1 MTTNTELITSFYEAF
16 QRKDHEAM
24 NACYDPSIVFS
35 DPVFQRL
42 EGQGVM
48 AMWHMLCERGTDL
61 VVSFSD
67 VAATEDRASAHWEAT
82 YTLGGSD
89 RQIDNVVEAQFNV
102 RDGLIYRHR
111 DRFDWYCTYHRLAS
125 FTVGAGLADEAHE
138 VAITVSPE
146 QPDREPVLKRVRDGK
161 HFDPAK
167 YDGTNLWVGY
177 IMLRGELLRE

>member
-1 MTTNTELITSFYEAF
+1 MTTNTDLITSFYEAF

-42 EGQGVM
+42 EGQEVM

-102 RDGLIYRHR
+102 RDGLIYRHLDSFDLWKWSRMALGTPGTLLGWSGPLKNKVR
-111 DRFDWYCTYHRLAS
+111 DRARRQLDRFMSEH
-125 FTVGAGLADEAHE
+125 
-138 VAITVSPE
+138 PE
-146 QPDREPVLKRVRDGK
+146 
-161 HFDPAK
+161 
-167 YDGTNLWVGY
+167 YDA
-177 IMLRGELLRE
+177 